1 MRARAIR
8 RWIGTLRRWPVHPQW
23 LLSVSRER
31 RDLQS
36 ALAPLCGR
44 VLDIGCADKHV
55 GARLPEG
62 CSYIG
67 LDYPDTA
74 IAMYRTRPDVFADA
88 CRLPFADASL
98 QAVILKDVLEHVC
111 GPQRALAEI
120 GRVLC
125 NGGKLVLWMPFIYPI
140 HDAPHDFQR
149 FTEHGLRDYLARHGL
164 RVIELKP
171 VLKPVATASLMC
183 CLAFAD
189 MAETI
194 LLRRCWLLPVLPVL
208 ALLVLL
214 TNLLG
219 KAWSWLPA
227 STFMP
232 AFYRVLAVREPRL
245 HEVET

>member
-1 MRARAIR
+1 MRSQTIR

-23 LLSVSRER
+23 LLSVGQER

-36 ALAPLCGR
+36 ALAPLRGW

-55 GARLPEG
+55 GARLPDG

-74 IAMYRTRPDVFADA
+74 IAMYRMRPDLFADA
-88 CRLPFADASL
+88 GCLPFADGCM

-111 GPQRALAEI
+111 GPQQALAEI

-125 NGGKLVLWMPFIYPI
+125 DGGQLVLWMPFIYPI

-149 FTEHGLRDYLARHGL
+149 FTEHGLRAYLAEHGL
-164 RVIELKP
+164 RVAELRP
-171 VLKPVATASLMC
+171 VLKPVATASLMY

-194 LLRRCWLLPVLPVL
+194 LLRRRWLLPLLPLL

-227 STFMP
+227 SAFMP
-232 AFYRVLAVREPRL
+232 AFYRVLAVRENRPDEESR
-245 HEVET
+245 